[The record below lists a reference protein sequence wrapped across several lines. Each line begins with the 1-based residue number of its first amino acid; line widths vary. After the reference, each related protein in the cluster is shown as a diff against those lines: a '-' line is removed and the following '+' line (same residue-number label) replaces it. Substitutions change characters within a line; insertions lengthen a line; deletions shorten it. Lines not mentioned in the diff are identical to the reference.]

1 MAHSAFLKAWP
12 CMAFAVMAA
21 LVAAPALGQSVA
33 DSAAQELFRREARER
48 ELRRQQERTPDVR
61 LPRPDTP
68 SLGERIQAGV
78 SGGKGKA
85 NGNDLTWSNSQL
97 AAGKTLTL
105 ESGGDTTLRGAVAR
119 GEQVVAKVD
128 GDLRI
133 ESLQDTSTHD
143 SKQKSL
149 GASVSLCIPP
159 FCYGAASSGS
169 VSASGSGSKVKSDYA
184 SVTEQSGIKAGDGG
198 FQVAVKGDTDLK
210 GGAITSTQAAIDL
223 NRNSFQTDG
232 ELTISNIQNKAEY
245 TAKSASVN
253 VGTGFSA
260 AGALTPGGTSAG
272 IGKDGGKTEST
283 TLAAISEVAGNKA
296 ARTGDA
302 ETGIA
307 KIFDADKVQKEIDAQ
322 VAITQI
328 FNEHAPKAAATY
340 STKQIAEL
348 KRQAEV
354 ETDPAR
360 KAELLNEASKWG
372 PNGSYNVAM
381 NIIIG
386 AAGGNLGS
394 SVTKEVLSWAA
405 NEMRQAMIEDSKKF
419 KGLCDSQGN
428 CISNISG
435 QSAGVNGDNLKIAG
449 GRIVLSD
456 WCADGRCQKDG
467 TTKTGYAENPD
478 GTVKFNP
485 TDKDG
490 NPITLTAF
498 IEKTQSWRSEL
509 GGHQGGLGQMKL
521 LGIQFDYEKGSFWDK
536 LAETYAGTHDTLNS
550 VIWYDHLG
558 NTKNLDKLLLGTL
571 GDFTNMTNVG
581 VATPFALSVS

>member
-1 MAHSAFLKAWP
+1 
-12 CMAFAVMAA
+12 MAFAVMAA

-169 VSASGSGSKVKSDYA
+169 VSASGSKVKSDYA

>member
-1 MAHSAFLKAWP
+1 
-12 CMAFAVMAA
+12 MAFAVMAA